1 MHEHLIKSPRNVAV
15 DMKCTWEIIKSISRQ
30 RCPVC
35 PVPSPFYTSIYTT
48 RIQWLSEEWILCS
61 THPHWSH
68 MHLHVEYI
76 AENRDKNLII
86 TSQ

>member
-48 RIQWLSEEWILCS
+48 RIQWLSEE
-61 THPHWSH
+61 
-68 MHLHVEYI
+68 
-76 AENRDKNLII
+76 
-86 TSQ
+86 